1 MVGQSAGFVNGLRLD
16 GREWQVRVSRLPAQ
30 DTLTRPA
37 VPTAAFTVASPP
49 AARGKTGLRART
61 VIKLMGGKTVR
72 VSESVALAGLQG
84 QRQGLTE
91 KEGDPDQG
99 LEFQRHA
106 PEASSSEPSGMEN
119 ESSPLFHAEP
129 PPNWRL

>member
-61 VIKLMGGKTVR
+61 VIKLTGGKTVR

-99 LEFQRHA
+99 LET
-106 PEASSSEPSGMEN
+106 SSFEPSGMEN

-129 PPNWRL
+129 PPNWQL